1 MTMKEIK
8 NPNLQAVIDNLD
20 GYIDSLRCLR
30 ETASY
35 TDVMLRYQ
43 KSVADRSYQ
52 EFISS
57 YHTEGNNEL
66 DIPSDKLKEYKQLE
80 RKRNRAYKAISL
92 IPPIYI
98 VSLVSHFDN
107 FLAGLIRCIYILNPK
122 LLLDS
127 NKTFTY
133 RDVDSLDELNDVKKN
148 SCR

>member
-1 MTMKEIK
+1 MKEIK

-133 RDVDSLDELNDVKKN
+133 RDVDSLDDLNDVKKN